1 MKNLKKNMTTFK
13 PMLAH
18 PVSKTIDWK
27 NETHFIQPK
36 LDGVRC
42 IITRYGA
49 YSRNNKQFH
58 NCKHILTELKPLFDD
73 NPYLILDGELYN
85 HKFKDNFNKIISLVR
100 KQKPTQQDKFE
111 AASYLQFHCYDL
123 FSDYVAAEPADSFAN
138 LKFIDRTL
146 AITNLK
152 SKYKLKFTHEV
163 DTKVIWNDDE
173 LNKYHKQNKANGYE
187 GSMLRTNSLYE
198 QKRSYTLQK
207 VKDWS
212 DTEITITD
220 YIEGKGK
227 FKNGL
232 GKFIGVDSNNQ
243 IVEVPWPSLTI
254 LDRKGIW
261 HNRASY
267 IGKQLT
273 FEYFERTPS
282 GAYRFPRAKT
292 VRNYE

>member
-1 MKNLKKNMTTFK
+1 MTNFK

-18 PVSKTIDWK
+18 PVSKKIDF
-27 NETHFIQPK
+27 NETLFIQPK

-42 IITRYGA
+42 YITKNGA
-49 YSRNNKQFH
+49 FSRNNKQFH
-58 NCKHILTELKPLFDD
+58 NCKHILTELKPLFND

-85 HKFKDNFNKIISLVR
+85 HKFKNNFNKIISLVR
-100 KQKPTQQDKFE
+100 KQKPTQQNKFE

-123 FSDYVAAEPADSFAN
+123 YEMTGFSNVD
-138 LKFIDRTL
+138 FIDRTL

-163 DTKVIWNDDE
+163 DTKVVYFKAE

-187 GSMLRTNSLYE
+187 GSMLRQNKPYE

-207 VKDWS
+207 IKDWS

-232 GKFIGVDSNNQ
+232 GKFIGVDSDDR

-254 LDRKGIW
+254 LDRQGIW
-261 HNRASY
+261 HNRAAY

-282 GAYRFPRAKT
+282 GAYRVPRAKAM
-292 VRNYE
+292 RSYE

>member
-1 MKNLKKNMTTFK
+1 MKYMTELKKNMTNFK

-18 PVSKTIDWK
+18 PVSKTINWRNE

-49 YSRNNKQFH
+49 HSRNGKQFH
-58 NCKHILTELKPLFDD
+58 NCKHILTELKPLFAD
-73 NPYLILDGELYN
+73 NPFLILDGELYN
-85 HKFKDNFNKIISLVR
+85 HKFKNNFNKIISLVK
-100 KQKPTQQDKFE
+100 KQKPTQADKFE
-111 AASYLQFHCYDL
+111 SASYLQFHCYDL
-123 FSDYVAAEPADSFAN
+123 FSSY

-163 DTKVIWNDDE
+163 DTKVVWNDDG

-212 DTEITITD
+212 DTEATITG
-220 YIEGKGK
+220 YVEGKGK
-227 FKNGL
+227 FAKGL
-232 GKFIGVDSNNQ
+232 GKWLALDKDGRE
-243 IVEVPWPSLTI
+243 VEIPWPTLTI
-254 LDRKGIW
+254 ENRKQMW
-261 HNRASY
+261 QARKEY
-267 IGKQLT
+267 IGKLLT
-273 FEYFERTPS
+273 FEFFERTPA

-292 VRNYE
+292 IRNYE

>member
-1 MKNLKKNMTTFK
+1 MTNLKKNMMNFK

-18 PVSKTIDWK
+18 PVSKKIEYDQTL
-27 NETHFIQPK
+27 FIQPK

-42 IITRYGA
+42 YITADGA
-49 YSRNNKQFH
+49 FSRNNKQFY
-58 NCKHILTELKPLFDD
+58 NCKHILTELKPLFAS

-85 HKFKDNFNKIISLVR
+85 HKFKNNFNKIISLVR

-111 AASYLQFHCYDL
+111 SASYLQFHCYDL
-123 FSDYVAAEPADSFAN
+123 FSGH

-146 AITNLK
+146 AITSLK
-152 SKYKLKFTHEV
+152 SKYNLKFTHEV
-163 DTKVIWNDDE
+163 DTKVVFNNKQ
-173 LNKYHKQNKANGYE
+173 LNKQHEQNKANGYE

-207 VKDWS
+207 IKDWS

-232 GKFIGVDSNNQ
+232 GKFIGVDSNDR

-254 LDRKGIW
+254 LDRQGIW

-267 IGKQLT
+267 IGKKLT

-282 GAYRFPRAKT
+282 GAYRFPRAKAM
-292 VRNYE
+292 RSYE

>member
-1 MKNLKKNMTTFK
+1 
-13 PMLAH
+13 MLAH

-27 NETHFIQPK
+27 NGTYFIQPK

-42 IITRYGA
+42 YITKDGA
-49 YSRNNKQFH
+49 YSRNNKQFY

-73 NPYLILDGELYN
+73 NPHLILDGELYN
-85 HKFKDNFNKIISLVR
+85 HKFKNNFNKIISLVR

-123 FSDYVAAEPADSFAN
+123 FSGNPESQIQ
-138 LKFIDRTL
+138 FIHRSL
-146 AITNLK
+146 AITGFK
-152 SKYKLKFTHEV
+152 SKYKLKFTCEV
-163 DTKVIWNDDE
+163 DTKVVWNDNE

-187 GSMLRTNSLYE
+187 GSMLRTNKPYE

-220 YIEGKGK
+220 YIEGRGK

-232 GKFIGVDSNNQ
+232 GKFIGVDSDDRL
-243 IVEVPWPSLTI
+243 VEVPWPSLTI
-254 LDRKGIW
+254 LDRQGIW
-261 HNRASY
+261 HNRQSY
-267 IGKQLT
+267 IGQKLT

-292 VRNYE
+292 IRNYE

>member
-1 MKNLKKNMTTFK
+1 MTELKKNMTNFK

-18 PVSKTIDWK
+18 PVSKTINWQNE

-49 YSRNNKQFH
+49 HSRNGKQFH
-58 NCKHILTELKPLFDD
+58 NCKHILTELKPLFAD
-73 NPYLILDGELYN
+73 NPFLILDGELYN
-85 HKFKDNFNKIISLVR
+85 HKFKNNFNKIISLVK
-100 KQKPTQQDKFE
+100 KQKPTQADKFE
-111 AASYLQFHCYDL
+111 SASYLQFHCYDL
-123 FSDYVAAEPADSFAN
+123 FSSY

-163 DTKVIWNDDE
+163 DTKVVWNDDE
-173 LNKYHKQNKANGYE
+173 LNKYHKQNKVNGYE

-212 DTEITITD
+212 DTEATITG
-220 YIEGKGK
+220 YVEGKGK
-227 FKNGL
+227 FAKGPGKWLAIDKNDR
-232 GKFIGVDSNNQ
+232 K
-243 IVEVPWPSLTI
+243 VEIPWPTLTI
-254 LDRKGIW
+254 ENRKQMW
-261 HNRASY
+261 QARKEY
-267 IGKQLT
+267 IGKLLT
-273 FEYFERTPS
+273 FEFFERTPA

-292 VRNYE
+292 IRNYE

>member
-1 MKNLKKNMTTFK
+1 MTELKKNMTNFK

-18 PVSKTIDWK
+18 PVSKTINWQNE

-49 YSRNNKQFH
+49 HSRNGKQFH
-58 NCKHILTELKPLFDD
+58 NCKHILTELKPLFAD
-73 NPYLILDGELYN
+73 NPFLILDGELYN
-85 HKFKDNFNKIISLVR
+85 HKFKNNFNKIISLVK
-100 KQKPTQQDKFE
+100 KQKPTQADKFE
-111 AASYLQFHCYDL
+111 SASYLQFHCYDL
-123 FSDYVAAEPADSFAN
+123 FSSY

-163 DTKVIWNDDE
+163 DTKVVWNDDE
-173 LNKYHKQNKANGYE
+173 LNKYHKQNKINGYE

-212 DTEITITD
+212 DTEATITG
-220 YIEGKGK
+220 YVEGKGK
-227 FKNGL
+227 FAKGL
-232 GKFIGVDSNNQ
+232 GKWLAIDKDDRK
-243 IVEVPWPSLTI
+243 VEIPWPTLTI
-254 LDRKGIW
+254 ENRKQMW
-261 HNRASY
+261 QARNEY
-267 IGKQLT
+267 IGKLLT
-273 FEYFERTPS
+273 FEFFERTPA

-292 VRNYE
+292 IRNYE

>member
-1 MKNLKKNMTTFK
+1 MTKLKKNMTTFK

-18 PVSKTIDWK
+18 PVSKKIDWK

-100 KQKPTQQDKFE
+100 KQNPTQQDKFE

-123 FSDYVAAEPADSFAN
+123 FSDYDAYSH

-146 AITNLK
+146 AIINLK

-163 DTKVIWNDDE
+163 DTKVIWNDKE
-173 LNKYHKQNKANGYE
+173 LNKYHKQNKAKGYE
-187 GSMLRTNSLYE
+187 GSMLRINSLYE

-212 DTEITITD
+212 DTEITITG

-232 GKFIGVDSNNQ
+232 GKFIGIDSDDRL
-243 IVEVPWPSLTI
+243 VEVPWPSLTI
-254 LDRKGIW
+254 LDRQGIW
-261 HNRASY
+261 HNRQSY
-267 IGKQLT
+267 IGQKLT

-292 VRNYE
+292 IRNYE

>member
-1 MKNLKKNMTTFK
+1 MTNFK

-18 PVSKTIDWK
+18 PVSKKIDF
-27 NETHFIQPK
+27 NETLFIQPK

-42 IITRYGA
+42 YITKNGA
-49 YSRNNKQFH
+49 FSRNNKQFH
-58 NCKHILTELKPLFDD
+58 NCKHILTELKPLFND

-85 HKFKDNFNKIISLVR
+85 HKFKNNFNKIISLVR
-100 KQKPTQQDKFE
+100 KQKPTQQNKFE

-123 FSDYVAAEPADSFAN
+123 YEMTGFSNVD
-138 LKFIDRTL
+138 FIDRTL
-146 AITNLK
+146 TITNLK

-163 DTKVIWNDDE
+163 DTKVVYFKAE
-173 LNKYHKQNKANGYE
+173 LNKYHKQNKAKGYE
-187 GSMLRTNSLYE
+187 GSMLRQNKPYE

-207 VKDWS
+207 IKDWS

-232 GKFIGVDSNNQ
+232 GKFIGVDSDDR

-254 LDRKGIW
+254 LDRQGIW
-261 HNRASY
+261 HNRAAY

-282 GAYRFPRAKT
+282 GAYRFPRAKAM
-292 VRNYE
+292 RSYE

>member
-1 MKNLKKNMTTFK
+1 MTNFK

-18 PVSKTIDWK
+18 PVSKKIDF
-27 NETHFIQPK
+27 NETLFIQPK

-42 IITRYGA
+42 YITKNGA
-49 YSRNNKQFH
+49 FSRNNKQFH
-58 NCKHILTELKPLFDD
+58 NCKHILTELKPLFND

-85 HKFKDNFNKIISLVR
+85 HKFKNNFNKIISLVR
-100 KQKPTQQDKFE
+100 KQKPTQQNKFE

-123 FSDYVAAEPADSFAN
+123 YEMTGFSNVD
-138 LKFIDRTL
+138 FIDRTL

-163 DTKVIWNDDE
+163 DTKVVYSKAE

-187 GSMLRTNSLYE
+187 GSMLRQNKPYE

-212 DTEITITD
+212 DTEITITG
-220 YIEGKGK
+220 YIEGRGK

-232 GKFIGVDSNNQ
+232 GKFIGVDSDNRV
-243 IVEVPWPSLTI
+243 VEVPWPSLTI
-254 LDRKGIW
+254 LDRQGIW
-261 HNRASY
+261 HNRAAY

-282 GAYRFPRAKT
+282 GAYRFPRAKAM
-292 VRNYE
+292 RSYE

>member
-1 MKNLKKNMTTFK
+1 MTNLKKNMTNFK

-18 PVSKTIDWK
+18 PVSKQINYDQ
-27 NETHFIQPK
+27 THFIQPK

-42 IITRYGA
+42 YITKDGA
-49 YSRNNKQFH
+49 FSRNNKQFH

-85 HKFKDNFNKIISLVR
+85 HKFKNNFNKIISLVR

-111 AASYLQFHCYDL
+111 SASYLQFHCYDL
-123 FSDYVAAEPADSFAN
+123 FSDYDAYSH

-163 DTKVIWNDDE
+163 DTKVICNDEE

-220 YIEGKGK
+220 YIEGRGK

-232 GKFIGVDSNNQ
+232 GKFIGVDSDNR

-254 LDRKGIW
+254 LDRQGIW
-261 HNRASY
+261 HNRSSY

>member
-1 MKNLKKNMTTFK
+1 MTELKKNMTTFK

-18 PVSKTIDWK
+18 PVSKTINWQ

-49 YSRNNKQFH
+49 HSRNGKQFH
-58 NCKHILTELKPLFDD
+58 NCKHILTELKPLFAD
-73 NPYLILDGELYN
+73 NPFLILDGELYN
-85 HKFKDNFNKIISLVR
+85 HKFKNNFNKIISLVK
-100 KQKPTQQDKFE
+100 KQKPTQADKFE
-111 AASYLQFHCYDL
+111 SASYLQFHCYDL
-123 FSDYVAAEPADSFAN
+123 FSSY

-163 DTKVIWNDDE
+163 DTKVVWNDDE

-212 DTEITITD
+212 DTEATITG
-220 YIEGKGK
+220 YVEGKGK
-227 FKNGL
+227 FAKGL
-232 GKFIGVDSNNQ
+232 GKWLAVDKDGRE
-243 IVEVPWPSLTI
+243 VEIPWPTLTI
-254 LDRKGIW
+254 KTRKQMW
-261 HNRASY
+261 RARNKY
-267 IGKQLT
+267 IGKLLT
-273 FEYFERTPS
+273 FEFFERTPA

-292 VRNYE
+292 IRNYE

>member
-1 MKNLKKNMTTFK
+1 
-13 PMLAH
+13 MLDGK
-18 PVSKTIDWK
+18 KTI
-27 NETHFIQPK
+27 
-36 LDGVRC
+36 
-42 IITRYGA
+42 
-49 YSRNNKQFH
+49 
-58 NCKHILTELKPLFDD
+58 
-73 NPYLILDGELYN
+73 
-85 HKFKDNFNKIISLVR
+85 NKIISLVR

-123 FSDYVAAEPADSFAN
+123 FSDYDSYSH

-163 DTKVIWNDDE
+163 DTKVIWNDKE

-220 YIEGKGK
+220 YIEGRGK

-232 GKFIGVDSNNQ
+232 GKFIGVDSDNRV
-243 IVEVPWPSLTI
+243 VEVPWPSLTI
-254 LDRKGIW
+254 LDRQGIW
-261 HNRASY
+261 HNRQSY
-267 IGKQLT
+267 IGQKLT

-292 VRNYE
+292 IRNYE

>member
-1 MKNLKKNMTTFK
+1 MTNLKKNMMNFK

-18 PVSKTIDWK
+18 PVSKKIEYDQTL
-27 NETHFIQPK
+27 FIQPK

-42 IITRYGA
+42 YITADGA
-49 YSRNNKQFH
+49 FSRNNKQFY
-58 NCKHILTELKPLFDD
+58 NCKHILTELKPLFAS

-85 HKFKDNFNKIISLVR
+85 HKFKNNFNKIISLVR

-111 AASYLQFHCYDL
+111 SASYLQFHCYDM
-123 FSDYVAAEPADSFAN
+123 FSGH

-146 AITNLK
+146 VITSLK

-163 DTKVIWNDDE
+163 DTKVVFNNKQ
-173 LNKYHKQNKANGYE
+173 LNKYHEQNKASGYE

-207 VKDWS
+207 IKDWS

-232 GKFIGVDSNNQ
+232 GKFIGVDSDDR

-254 LDRKGIW
+254 LDRQGIW
-261 HNRASY
+261 HNRAAY

-282 GAYRFPRAKT
+282 GAYRFPRAKAM
-292 VRNYE
+292 RSYE

>member
-1 MKNLKKNMTTFK
+1 
-13 PMLAH
+13 MLAH
-18 PVSKTIDWK
+18 PVSKQIKYDQTL
-27 NETHFIQPK
+27 FIQPK

-42 IITRYGA
+42 YITAYGA
-49 YSRNNKQFH
+49 FSRNNKQFH
-58 NCKHILTELKPLFDD
+58 NCKHILTELKPLFAD

-85 HKFKDNFNKIISLVR
+85 HKFKNNFNKIISLVR

-123 FSDYVAAEPADSFAN
+123 FSNYVDPEPANSFAN
-138 LKFIDRTL
+138 LSFIDRTR
-146 AITNLK
+146 AITNFVYF
-152 SKYKLKFTHEV
+152 YKLKFTREV
-163 DTKVIWNDDE
+163 DTKIIFSETE

-187 GSMLRTNSLYE
+187 GSMLRQNKPYE

-207 VKDWS
+207 IKDWS

-232 GKFIGVDSNNQ
+232 GKFIGVDSDDRL
-243 IVEVPWPSLTI
+243 VEVPWPSLTI
-254 LDRKGIW
+254 LDRQGIW
-261 HNRASY
+261 HNRAAY

-282 GAYRFPRAKT
+282 GAYRFPRAKAM
-292 VRNYE
+292 RSYE

>member
-1 MKNLKKNMTTFK
+1 MTTFK

-18 PVSKTIDWK
+18 PVSKKIDWK

-123 FSDYVAAEPADSFAN
+123 FSDYDAYSH

-163 DTKVIWNDDE
+163 DTKVIWNDEE
-173 LNKYHKQNKANGYE
+173 LNKYHKQNKAKGYE

-220 YIEGKGK
+220 YIEGRGK

-232 GKFIGVDSNNQ
+232 GKFIGVDSDNRV
-243 IVEVPWPSLTI
+243 VEVPWPSLTI
-254 LDRKGIW
+254 LDRQGIW

-267 IGKQLT
+267 IGQKLT

-292 VRNYE
+292 IRNYE

>member
-1 MKNLKKNMTTFK
+1 MTNLKKNMTNFK

-18 PVSKTIDWK
+18 PVSKKIDF
-27 NETHFIQPK
+27 NETLFIQPK

-42 IITRYGA
+42 YITKNGA
-49 YSRNNKQFH
+49 FSRNNKQFH
-58 NCKHILTELKPLFDD
+58 NCKHILTELKPLFND

-85 HKFKDNFNKIISLVR
+85 HKFKNNFNKIISLVR

-123 FSDYVAAEPADSFAN
+123 FSDYDSYSY

-163 DTKVIWNDDE
+163 DTKVVWNDDE
-173 LNKYHKQNKANGYE
+173 LNKYHNQNKANGYE

-232 GKFIGVDSNNQ
+232 GKFLGVDSNNRL
-243 IVEVPWPSLTI
+243 VEVPWPSLTI
-254 LDRKGIW
+254 LDRQGIW
-261 HNRASY
+261 HNRQSY
-267 IGKQLT
+267 IGKKLT

-292 VRNYE
+292 IRNYE

>member
-1 MKNLKKNMTTFK
+1 MKYMTELKKNMTNFK

-18 PVSKTIDWK
+18 PVSKTINWQNE

-49 YSRNNKQFH
+49 HSRNGKQFH
-58 NCKHILTELKPLFDD
+58 NCKHILTELKPLFAD
-73 NPYLILDGELYN
+73 NPFLILDGELYN
-85 HKFKDNFNKIISLVR
+85 HKFKNNFNKIISLVK
-100 KQKPTQQDKFE
+100 KQKPTQADKFE
-111 AASYLQFHCYDL
+111 SASYLQFHCYDL
-123 FSDYVAAEPADSFAN
+123 FSSY

-163 DTKVIWNDDE
+163 DTKVVWNDDG

-198 QKRSYTLQK
+198 QKRSHTLQK

-212 DTEITITD
+212 DTEATITG
-220 YIEGKGK
+220 YVEGKGK
-227 FKNGL
+227 FAKGL
-232 GKFIGVDSNNQ
+232 GKWLAVDKDGRE
-243 IVEVPWPSLTI
+243 VEIPWPTLTI
-254 LDRKGIW
+254 ENRKQMW
-261 HNRASY
+261 QARKEY
-267 IGKQLT
+267 IGKLLT
-273 FEYFERTPS
+273 FEFFERTPA

-292 VRNYE
+292 IRNYE

>member
-1 MKNLKKNMTTFK
+1 MTNLKKNMTNFK

-18 PVSKTIDWK
+18 PVSKKIDF
-27 NETHFIQPK
+27 NETLFIQPK

-42 IITRYGA
+42 YITKNGA
-49 YSRNNKQFH
+49 FSRNNKQFH
-58 NCKHILTELKPLFDD
+58 NCKHILTELKPLFND

-85 HKFKDNFNKIISLVR
+85 HKFKNNFNKIISLVR
-100 KQKPTQQDKFE
+100 KQKPTQQNKFE

-123 FSDYVAAEPADSFAN
+123 YEMTGFSNVD
-138 LKFIDRTL
+138 FIDRTL

-163 DTKVIWNDDE
+163 DTKVVYFKAE

-187 GSMLRTNSLYE
+187 GSMLRQNKPYE

-232 GKFIGVDSNNQ
+232 GKFIGVDSDDR

-254 LDRKGIW
+254 LDRQGIW
-261 HNRASY
+261 HNRAAY

-282 GAYRFPRAKT
+282 GAYRFPRAKAM
-292 VRNYE
+292 RSYE

>member
-1 MKNLKKNMTTFK
+1 MKTFK

-42 IITRYGA
+42 VITQHGA
-49 YSRNNKQFH
+49 YSRNGKQFH
-58 NCKHILTELKPLFDD
+58 NCKHILTELKPFFND
-73 NPYLILDGELYN
+73 NPYVILDGELYN
-85 HKFKDNFNKIISLVR
+85 HKFKNNFNKIISLVR
-100 KQKPTQQDKFE
+100 KQNPTQQDKFE
-111 AASYLQFHCYDL
+111 SASYLQFHCYDL
-123 FSDYVAAEPADSFAN
+123 FSDYVAPEPADSFAN

-146 AITNLK
+146 AITNIK

-163 DTKVIWNDDE
+163 DTKVIWNDEE

-212 DTEITITD
+212 DTEIRITNF
-220 YIEGKGK
+220 IEGRGK

-243 IVEVPWPSLTI
+243 VVEVPWPSLTI
-254 LDRKGIW
+254 EKRREIW
-261 HNRASY
+261 SNRFRC
-267 IGKQLT
+267 IGRTLT
-273 FEYFERTPS
+273 FEYFERTPG
-282 GAYRFPRAKT
+282 GAYRFPRAKAF
-292 VRNYE
+292 RNYE

>member
-1 MKNLKKNMTTFK
+1 MTNFK

-27 NETHFIQPK
+27 NEVHFIQPK

-42 IITRYGA
+42 IITKQGA
-49 YSRNNKQFH
+49 YSRNGKQFH
-58 NCKHILTELKPLFDD
+58 NCKHILTELKPLFND

-85 HKFKDNFNKIISLVR
+85 HKFKNNFNKIISLVR

-123 FSDYVAAEPADSFAN
+123 FSDYVDPEPANSFAN

-163 DTKVIWNDDE
+163 NTKVIYSETE

-187 GSMLRTNSLYE
+187 GSMLRQNKPYE

-220 YIEGKGK
+220 FIEGRGK

-232 GKFIGVDSNNQ
+232 GKFIGVDSDNRV
-243 IVEVPWPSLTI
+243 VEVPWPNLTI
-254 LDRKGIW
+254 QKRKDIW
-261 HNRASY
+261 AARGFFMN
-267 IGKQLT
+267 KKLT
-273 FEYFERTPS
+273 FEYFERTPA
-282 GAYRFPRAKT
+282 GAYRFPRAKAI
-292 VRNYE
+292 RNYE

>member
-1 MKNLKKNMTTFK
+1 MTNLKKNMTTFK

-18 PVSKTIDWK
+18 PVSKTIDF
-27 NETHFIQPK
+27 NEPHFIQPK

-42 IITRYGA
+42 IITRWGA
-49 YSRNNKQFH
+49 YSRNGKQFH

-85 HKFKDNFNKIISLVR
+85 HKFKNNFNKIISLVR

-123 FSDYVAAEPADSFAN
+123 FSDYIDPEPANSFAN

-146 AITNLK
+146 AITSLK

-163 DTKVIWNDDE
+163 DTKVIYSETE

-187 GSMLRTNSLYE
+187 GSMLRQNKPYE

-220 YIEGKGK
+220 YIEGRGK

-232 GKFIGVDSNNQ
+232 GKFIGIDSDNRV
-243 IVEVPWPSLTI
+243 VEVPWPSLTI
-254 LDRKGIW
+254 QERKDIW
-261 HNRASY
+261 AARDFFMN
-267 IGKQLT
+267 KKLT
-273 FEYFERTPS
+273 FEYFERTPA
-282 GAYRFPRAKT
+282 GAYRFPRAKAF
-292 VRNYE
+292 RNYE

>member
-1 MKNLKKNMTTFK
+1 MKTFK

-18 PVSKTIDWK
+18 PVSKTIDF
-27 NETHFIQPK
+27 NELHFIQPK

-42 IITRYGA
+42 IITKYGA
-49 YSRNNKQFH
+49 YSRNGKQFH
-58 NCKHILTELKPLFDD
+58 NCKHILTELKPLFND

-85 HKFKDNFNKIISLVR
+85 HKFKNNFNKIISLVR

-123 FSDYVAAEPADSFAN
+123 FSDYIDPEPANSFAN

-146 AITNLK
+146 AITSLK

-163 DTKVIWNDDE
+163 DTKVIYSETE

-187 GSMLRTNSLYE
+187 GSMLRQNKPYE

-220 YIEGKGK
+220 FIEGRGK

-232 GKFIGVDSNNQ
+232 GKFIGVDSDNR
-243 IVEVPWPSLTI
+243 IVEVPWPTLTI
-254 LDRKGIW
+254 QKRKDIW
-261 HNRASY
+261 ATRGFFMN
-267 IGKQLT
+267 KKLT

-282 GAYRFPRAKT
+282 GAYRFPRAKAF
-292 VRNYE
+292 RNYE

>member
-1 MKNLKKNMTTFK
+1 MKYMTELKKNMTNFK

-18 PVSKTIDWK
+18 PVSKTINWQD
-27 NETHFIQPK
+27 ETHFIQPK

-49 YSRNNKQFH
+49 HSRNGKQFH
-58 NCKHILTELKPLFDD
+58 NCKHILTELKPLFAD
-73 NPYLILDGELYN
+73 NPFLILDGELYN
-85 HKFKDNFNKIISLVR
+85 HKFKNNFNKIISLVK
-100 KQKPTQQDKFE
+100 KQKPTQADKFE
-111 AASYLQFHCYDL
+111 SASYLQFHCYDL
-123 FSDYVAAEPADSFAN
+123 FSSY

-163 DTKVIWNDDE
+163 DTKVVCNDDK

-212 DTEITITD
+212 DTEATITG
-220 YIEGKGK
+220 YVEGKGK
-227 FKNGL
+227 FAKGL
-232 GKFIGVDSNNQ
+232 GKWLALDKDGRE
-243 IVEVPWPSLTI
+243 VEIPWPTLTI
-254 LDRKGIW
+254 ENRKQMW
-261 HNRASY
+261 QARKEY
-267 IGKQLT
+267 IGKLLT
-273 FEYFERTPS
+273 FEFFERTPA

-292 VRNYE
+292 IRNYE

>member
-1 MKNLKKNMTTFK
+1 MTNLKKNMTNFK

-18 PVSKTIDWK
+18 PVSKKIDF
-27 NETHFIQPK
+27 NETLFIQPK

-42 IITRYGA
+42 YITKNGA
-49 YSRNNKQFH
+49 FSRNNKQFH
-58 NCKHILTELKPLFDD
+58 NCKHILTELKPLFND

-85 HKFKDNFNKIISLVR
+85 HKFKNNFNKIISLVR
-100 KQKPTQQDKFE
+100 KQKPTQQNKFE

-123 FSDYVAAEPADSFAN
+123 YEMTGFSNVD
-138 LKFIDRTL
+138 FIDRTL

-163 DTKVIWNDDE
+163 DTKVVYFKAE

-187 GSMLRTNSLYE
+187 GSMLRQNKPYE

-207 VKDWS
+207 IKDWS

-232 GKFIGVDSNNQ
+232 GKFIGVDSDDR

-254 LDRKGIW
+254 LDRQGIW
-261 HNRASY
+261 HNRAAY

-282 GAYRFPRAKT
+282 GAYRFPRAKAM
-292 VRNYE
+292 RSYE

>member
-1 MKNLKKNMTTFK
+1 MKTFK

-42 IITRYGA
+42 VITQHGA
-49 YSRNNKQFH
+49 YSRNGKQFH
-58 NCKHILTELKPLFDD
+58 NCKHILTELKPFFND
-73 NPYLILDGELYN
+73 NPYVILDGELYN
-85 HKFKDNFNKIISLVR
+85 HKFKNNFNKIISLVR
-100 KQKPTQQDKFE
+100 KQNPTQQDKFE
-111 AASYLQFHCYDL
+111 SASYLQFHCYDL
-123 FSDYVAAEPADSFAN
+123 FSDYVAPEPADSFAN

-163 DTKVIWNDDE
+163 DTKVIWSDEE

-212 DTEITITD
+212 DTEIRITNF
-220 YIEGKGK
+220 IEGRGK

-243 IVEVPWPSLTI
+243 VVEVPWPSLTI
-254 LDRKGIW
+254 EKRREIW
-261 HNRASY
+261 SNRFRC
-267 IGKQLT
+267 IGRTLT
-273 FEYFERTPS
+273 FEYFERTPG
-282 GAYRFPRAKT
+282 GAYRFPRAKAF
-292 VRNYE
+292 RNYE

>member
-1 MKNLKKNMTTFK
+1 MKNLKKNMTNFK

-18 PVSKTIDWK
+18 PVSKQINYDQTL
-27 NETHFIQPK
+27 FIQPK

-42 IITRYGA
+42 YITADGA
-49 YSRNNKQFH
+49 FSRNNKQFY
-58 NCKHILTELKPLFDD
+58 NCKHILTELKPLFAD

-85 HKFKDNFNKIISLVR
+85 HRFKNNFNKIISLVR

-123 FSDYVAAEPADSFAN
+123 FTSNNKD
-138 LKFIDRTL
+138 FIDRTL
-146 AITNLK
+146 AIIGLK

-163 DTKVIWNDDE
+163 DTKVIYSETE
-173 LNKYHKQNKANGYE
+173 LNKFHKQNKANGYE
-187 GSMLRTNSLYE
+187 GSMLRQNKPYE

-220 YIEGKGK
+220 YIEGRGK

-232 GKFIGVDSNNQ
+232 GKFIGVDSNDR

-254 LDRKGIW
+254 PDRQSVW
-261 HNRASY
+261 QNRASY

-282 GAYRFPRAKT
+282 GAYRFPRAKAM
-292 VRNYE
+292 RSYE

>member
-1 MKNLKKNMTTFK
+1 MTNFK

-18 PVSKTIDWK
+18 PVSKTINWQNE

-49 YSRNNKQFH
+49 HSRNGKQFH
-58 NCKHILTELKPLFDD
+58 NCKHILTELKPLFAD
-73 NPYLILDGELYN
+73 NPFLILDGELYN
-85 HKFKDNFNKIISLVR
+85 HKFKNNFNKIISLVK
-100 KQKPTQQDKFE
+100 KQKPTQADKFE
-111 AASYLQFHCYDL
+111 SASYLQFHCYDL
-123 FSDYVAAEPADSFAN
+123 FSSY

-163 DTKVIWNDDE
+163 DTKVVWNDDE

-212 DTEITITD
+212 DTEATITG
-220 YIEGKGK
+220 YVEGKGK
-227 FKNGL
+227 FAKGL
-232 GKFIGVDSNNQ
+232 GKWLAVDKDGRE
-243 IVEVPWPSLTI
+243 VEIPWPTLTI
-254 LDRKGIW
+254 ENRKQMW
-261 HNRASY
+261 QARKEY
-267 IGKQLT
+267 IGKLLT
-273 FEYFERTPS
+273 FEFFERTPA

-292 VRNYE
+292 IRNYE

>member
-1 MKNLKKNMTTFK
+1 MTNLKKNMTNFK

-18 PVSKTIDWK
+18 PVSKKIDF
-27 NETHFIQPK
+27 NETLFIQPK

-42 IITRYGA
+42 YITKNGA
-49 YSRNNKQFH
+49 FSRNNKQFH
-58 NCKHILTELKPLFDD
+58 NCKHILTELKPLFND

-85 HKFKDNFNKIISLVR
+85 HKFKNNFNKIISLVR

-123 FSDYVAAEPADSFAN
+123 YEMTGFPNVD
-138 LKFIDRTL
+138 FIDRTL

-163 DTKVIWNDDE
+163 DTKVVYFKAE

-187 GSMLRTNSLYE
+187 GSMLRQNKPYE

-207 VKDWS
+207 IKDWS

-232 GKFIGVDSNNQ
+232 GKFIGVDSNNR

-254 LDRKGIW
+254 LDRQGIW
-261 HNRASY
+261 HNRAAY

-282 GAYRFPRAKT
+282 GAYRFPRAKAM
-292 VRNYE
+292 RSYE

>member
-1 MKNLKKNMTTFK
+1 MTNLKKNMMNFK

-18 PVSKTIDWK
+18 PVSKKIKYDQTL
-27 NETHFIQPK
+27 FIQPK

-42 IITRYGA
+42 YITADGA
-49 YSRNNKQFH
+49 FSRNNKQFH
-58 NCKHILTELKPLFDD
+58 NCKHILTELKPLFAG

-85 HKFKDNFNKIISLVR
+85 HKFKNNFNKIISLVR

-111 AASYLQFHCYDL
+111 SASYLQFHCYDL
-123 FSDYVAAEPADSFAN
+123 FSAH

-146 AITNLK
+146 AITSLK
-152 SKYKLKFTHEV
+152 SKYNLKFTHEV
-163 DTKVIWNDDE
+163 DTKVVFNNKQ
-173 LNKYHKQNKANGYE
+173 LNKQHEQNKANGYE

-232 GKFIGVDSNNQ
+232 GKFIGVDSDNR

-254 LDRKGIW
+254 LDRQGIW
-261 HNRASY
+261 HNRAAY

-282 GAYRFPRAKT
+282 GAYRFPRAKAM
-292 VRNYE
+292 RSYE

>member
-1 MKNLKKNMTTFK
+1 MTNLKKNMTNFK

-18 PVSKTIDWK
+18 PVSKKIDF
-27 NETHFIQPK
+27 NETLFIQPK

-42 IITRYGA
+42 YITKNGA
-49 YSRNNKQFH
+49 FSRNNKQFH
-58 NCKHILTELKPLFDD
+58 NCKHILTELKPLFND

-85 HKFKDNFNKIISLVR
+85 HKFKNNFNKIISLVR
-100 KQKPTQQDKFE
+100 KQKPTQQNKFE

-123 FSDYVAAEPADSFAN
+123 YEMTGFSNVD
-138 LKFIDRTL
+138 FIDRTL

-163 DTKVIWNDDE
+163 DTKVVYFKAE

-187 GSMLRTNSLYE
+187 GSMLRQNKPYE

-207 VKDWS
+207 IKDWS

-232 GKFIGVDSNNQ
+232 GKFLGVDPNNRL
-243 IVEVPWPSLTI
+243 VEVPWPSLTI
-254 LDRKGIW
+254 LDRQGIW
-261 HNRASY
+261 HNRQSY
-267 IGKQLT
+267 IGKKLT

-292 VRNYE
+292 IRNYE